1 MFVGFYV
8 VFDYVVW
15 VMLRVKVRDMVLVV
29 LIIVVGVFFFYWSD
43 IISFMFIFVICFDR
57 VLWVYVF

>member
-15 VMLRVKVRDMVLVV
+15 VMLRVKVRNMVLVV

-43 IISFMFIFVICFDR
+43 IISFMFIIVICFDR